1 MCHKGAIR
9 GQAARTSH
17 GEVLVV
23 DQPLDDL
30 SARGRGGVKGDS
42 WRLRAARCGQR
53 GAEDRRARR
62 REAAH
67 LEQRAPRAH
76 GHLAW
81 YWRGHMA
88 WHWQGT
94 GTVTWQGHL
103 A

>member
-1 MCHKGAIR
+1 MCHTGGMR
-9 GQAARTSH
+9 GQAERTSH

-30 SARGRGGVKGDS
+30 SARGRGGVEGDS
-42 WRLRAARCGQR
+42 WRLLTARRGQR
-53 GAEDRRARR
+53 GAEDRRPRR

-76 GHLAW
+76 GHLAG